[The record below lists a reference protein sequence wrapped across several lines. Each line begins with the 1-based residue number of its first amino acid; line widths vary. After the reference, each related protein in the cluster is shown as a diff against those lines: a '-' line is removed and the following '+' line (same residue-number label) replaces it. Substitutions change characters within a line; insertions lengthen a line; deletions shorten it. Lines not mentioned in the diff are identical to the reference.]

1 MWRKRAEDLFAAFV
15 IGNGVLDLIAPRRR
29 VFLWVFGPERL
40 RKLILWFADHPAAMR
55 LRGIARVGLGI
66 GLALRQYRKTPEPS
80 WYQSWFPRYRWALV
94 IAPVGLLGVVLPIVL
109 YRRTKNE
116 AARKKGK
123 AATIARVT
131 ELSATSEQS
140 FEDAINRGIQR
151 ATSTLR
157 NVESAWIKDMNVLIE
172 NGRITAY
179 KVNMA
184 ITFVLDDDESPS

>member
-1 MWRKRAEDLFAAFV
+1 MWRNRAEDLFAAFV

-66 GLALRQYRKTPEPS
+66 ELALRQYRKTPEPS
-80 WYQSWFPRYRWALV
+80 WYQSRFPRYRWALV

-109 YRRTKNE
+109 YRRTKSE

-123 AATIARVT
+123 TATIARVT

-140 FEDAINRGIQR
+140 FEAAINRGIQR

-157 NVESAWIKDMNVLIE
+157 NVESAWIKDMNVMIE

-184 ITFVLDDDESPS
+184 ITFVLEDGERLS